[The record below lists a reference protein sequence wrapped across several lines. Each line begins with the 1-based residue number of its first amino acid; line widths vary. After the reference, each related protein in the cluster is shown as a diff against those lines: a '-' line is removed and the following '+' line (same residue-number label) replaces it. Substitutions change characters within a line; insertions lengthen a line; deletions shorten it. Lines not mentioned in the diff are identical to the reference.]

1 MHSAASCCVS
11 IAAEVVPELRGRIL
25 VIDDER
31 GPREALRLIFE
42 RTYEVTAVES
52 GEQALD
58 RVRHAEFDLATLDLK
73 MPGMSG
79 LQTLAAIREL
89 DPDLD
94 VVVVTGFG
102 SYDAAIETLRL
113 QAFDFLT
120 KPFDVGR
127 VLETVARALERR
139 RNRSR
144 HERPTATQD
153 LVEQIASEVGRLEH
167 ALGSRLV
174 EADRRSI
181 DRLRLFTVAL
191 RERLSGGEDDDLDRG
206 DESRR

>member
-1 MHSAASCCVS
+1 MS
-11 IAAEVVPELRGRIL
+11 IAAEAHPEASVRSRIL
-25 VIDDER
+25 VVDDER

-42 RTYEVTAVES
+42 RMYDVTVVES
-52 GEQALD
+52 GELALD
-58 RVRHAEFDLATLDLK
+58 LVREHAFDLATLDLK

-79 LQTLAAIREL
+79 VQTLAAIREL

-94 VVVVTGFG
+94 VIVVTGFG

-113 QAFDFLT
+113 RAFDFLT

-127 VLETVARALERR
+127 VLDTVARAIDRR
-139 RNRSR
+139 RLRPR
-144 HERPTATQD
+144 RERPAATQD
-153 LVEQIASEVGRLEH
+153 LIEQIACEVGRLER
-167 ALGSRLV
+167 ALGPRLV

-191 RERLSGGEDDDLDRG
+191 RERLSTENEADPPADADEPDR
-206 DESRR
+206 

>member
-1 MHSAASCCVS
+1 MHSAASCGVS

-94 VVVVTGFG
+94 TGFG

-191 RERLSGGEDDDLDRG
+191 RERLSGGEDDDLARG

>member
-1 MHSAASCCVS
+1 VS
-11 IAAEVVPELRGRIL
+11 IAAEVVREARGRIL
-25 VIDDER
+25 VVDDER

-42 RTYEVTAVES
+42 RTYDVTVAES
-52 GEQALD
+52 GELALD
-58 RVRHAEFDLATLDLK
+58 RVRDGSFDLATLDLK

-79 LQTLAAIREL
+79 VQTLAAIREL
-89 DPDLD
+89 DPELD
-94 VVVVTGFG
+94 VIVVTGFG

-139 RNRSR
+139 RSR
-144 HERPTATQD
+144 PHRERPTATQD

-167 ALGSRLV
+167 ALGPRLV

-191 RERLSGGEDDDLDRG
+191 RERLAGPEDADLAAG